1 MDDAVAGYGAA
12 SESNDIDALMATLAP
27 DVEVV
32 SPLSGR
38 MVFRGHDDV
47 RILLGAVYSTV
58 REMRWNEKVGDGP
71 AQILVGTFK
80 IGPLRA
86 SDAMAFDLDA
96 HGRIGRV
103 RPHLRPW
110 LATTLF
116 ALLLGPRVAR
126 HPGVLWRALRGGPG

>member
-1 MDDAVAGYGAA
+1 MDDAVAVYRAA
-12 SESNDIDALMATLAP
+12 SESNDIDELMATLAP
-27 DVEVV
+27 DAVVV

-38 MVFRGHDDV
+38 MVFGGYDDV

-58 REMRWNEKVGDGP
+58 REMRWNERVGDGP

-80 IGPLRA
+80 VGPLRA

-96 HGRIGRV
+96 HGRIGRI

-116 ALLLGPRVAR
+116 ALLLAPKVAR
-126 HPGVLWRALRGGPG
+126 HPGVVWRALHGV